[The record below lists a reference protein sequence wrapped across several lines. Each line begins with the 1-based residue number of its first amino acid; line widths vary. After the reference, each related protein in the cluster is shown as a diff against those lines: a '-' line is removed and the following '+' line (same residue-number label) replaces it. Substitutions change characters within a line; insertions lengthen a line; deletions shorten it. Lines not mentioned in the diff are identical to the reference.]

1 MAAVTGV
8 PTHVMNSDRRYHH
21 CDQRQSSQIP
31 TSSSSSSTSTHCLL
45 SHGVANQP
53 ILTPLVE
60 RRRNSLLAKMRL
72 VIPPL
77 QTNKFLQSKSS
88 QKRKP
93 SVQQIHSLKARSISE
108 AAATESVQRIGAPPP
123 YQRVGDCLVYPSKG
137 KPKGLIHFL
146 GGAFIGAAPDVTYSF
161 FIELLAKEGFLIVA
175 TPYNVT
181 FDHTVS
187 AQVIQNRFNRCLDI
201 LSTSSRFLAAEL
213 SPDDVAALPIFS
225 VGHSNGAL
233 MQVLIGSLCSDSR
246 LPQANAII
254 SFNNKP
260 AADAVPF
267 FDQMGPTM
275 VQVAPLIEASP
286 VTDFARAFTAEV
298 IRAVLDSR
306 IPLPPA
312 VGDNLQSIRQFL
324 DQIPAVFNQVAEGV
338 SEFTPTPE
346 QNKDT
351 ISTLYTIPNNL
362 LVKFTVDTI
371 DETDALEEIL
381 KPRTGILG
389 GKLTKIVLNGTH
401 ATPLAPDVKWVV
413 GREYTPI
420 DAVAQVLKN
429 TALMDLRSLVRTIGD
444 FFISL

>member
-146 GGAFIGAAPDVTYSF
+146 GGAFIGAAPDVTYRYVTSSPLLCRF
-161 FIELLAKEGFLIVA
+161 LCNFIEGIHHCCCLLNMI
-175 TPYNVT
+175 
-181 FDHTVS
+181 
-187 AQVIQNRFNRCLDI
+187 
-201 LSTSSRFLAAEL
+201 
-213 SPDDVAALPIFS
+213 
-225 VGHSNGAL
+225 
-233 MQVLIGSLCSDSR
+233 
-246 LPQANAII
+246 
-254 SFNNKP
+254 
-260 AADAVPF
+260 
-267 FDQMGPTM
+267 
-275 VQVAPLIEASP
+275 
-286 VTDFARAFTAEV
+286 
-298 IRAVLDSR
+298 
-306 IPLPPA
+306 
-312 VGDNLQSIRQFL
+312 
-324 DQIPAVFNQVAEGV
+324 
-338 SEFTPTPE
+338 
-346 QNKDT
+346 
-351 ISTLYTIPNNL
+351 
-362 LVKFTVDTI
+362 
-371 DETDALEEIL
+371 
-381 KPRTGILG
+381 
-389 GKLTKIVLNGTH
+389 
-401 ATPLAPDVKWVV
+401 
-413 GREYTPI
+413 
-420 DAVAQVLKN
+420 
-429 TALMDLRSLVRTIGD
+429 
-444 FFISL
+444 

>member
-1 MAAVTGV
+1 MNPIGQFYGLCQEKLLLQFSVLKEEEQQQQLLLLLWNFTTKSSSVWIFCCFWVVTINSFCWLFVDFWKIVRASSVFYCQGAWKTATTSGSSFGVKELWEHKIKITQAACKMAAVTGV

-201 LSTSSRFLAAEL
+201 LSTSSRFLPAEL

-225 VGHSNGAL
+225 VGH
-233 MQVLIGSLCSDSR
+233 R
-246 LPQANAII
+246 
-254 SFNNKP
+254 
-260 AADAVPF
+260 
-267 FDQMGPTM
+267 
-275 VQVAPLIEASP
+275 
-286 VTDFARAFTAEV
+286 
-298 IRAVLDSR
+298 
-306 IPLPPA
+306 
-312 VGDNLQSIRQFL
+312 
-324 DQIPAVFNQVAEGV
+324 
-338 SEFTPTPE
+338 
-346 QNKDT
+346 
-351 ISTLYTIPNNL
+351 
-362 LVKFTVDTI
+362 
-371 DETDALEEIL
+371 
-381 KPRTGILG
+381 
-389 GKLTKIVLNGTH
+389 
-401 ATPLAPDVKWVV
+401 
-413 GREYTPI
+413 
-420 DAVAQVLKN
+420 
-429 TALMDLRSLVRTIGD
+429 
-444 FFISL
+444 

>member
-21 CDQRQSSQIP
+21 CDRRQSSQTP

-45 SHGVANQP
+45 SHGVANQL

-60 RRRNSLLAKMRL
+60 RRRNSLLAKMQL
-72 VIPPL
+72 LIPPS

-88 QKRKP
+88 QRRKP

-123 YQRVGDCLVYPSKG
+123 YQRVGECLVYPSKG

-201 LSTSSRFLAAEL
+201 LCTSSRFLPAEL

-267 FDQMGPTM
+267 FDQMGPAM

-286 VTDFARAFTAEV
+286 VTDFARAFTAEA
-298 IRAVLDSR
+298 IRAILDSR
-306 IPLPPA
+306 IPLPLA

-346 QNKDT
+346 QNRDT
-351 ISTLYTIPNNL
+351 ISTLYAIPNNI

-381 KPRTGILG
+381 KPRTAILG

-401 ATPLAPDVKWVV
+401 ATPLAPDVKWVI

-429 TALMDLRSLVRTIGD
+429 TALTDLRSLARTIGD

>member
-8 PTHVMNSDRRYHH
+8 PMHVMNSDRRYHH
-21 CDQRQSSQIP
+21 CDGRQSSQTP

-45 SHGVANQP
+45 SHGVANQL

-72 VIPPL
+72 LIPPS

-88 QKRKP
+88 QRRKP
-93 SVQQIHSLKARSISE
+93 SVRQIHSFKARSISE

-201 LSTSSRFLAAEL
+201 LSTSSRFLRAEL
-213 SPDDVAALPIFS
+213 SPDNVAALPIFS

-286 VTDFARAFTAEV
+286 VTDFARAFTAEA

-346 QNKDT
+346 QNRDT
-351 ISTLYTIPNNL
+351 ISTLYSIPNNL

-381 KPRTGILG
+381 KPRTAILG